1 MIALHNCYSIT
12 WLIWAVCFHN
22 LCTSSFFT
30 QNYSTLYVWK
40 LAIDKKWWQRQH
52 ASMEYDCLFQSL
64 SSEVFVLAAECV
76 PELYLL
82 FVANSHSVATM
93 GVQCWQS
100 QCESWC
106 IMICFLVFF
115 FCHFLLIFA
124 LSVAIPRAGL
134 IRFLAPCLLEFEAW
148 QSESLIP
155 YVGDALQ
162 ASSDGIKDQ
171 WGRSVSPGHHP
182 AYRLKTGKLLRKA

>member
-1 MIALHNCYSIT
+1 MHHDL
-12 WLIWAVCFHN
+12 
-22 LCTSSFFT
+22 FF
-30 QNYSTLYVWK
+30 
-40 LAIDKKWWQRQH
+40 A
-52 ASMEYDCLFQSL
+52 
-64 SSEVFVLAAECV
+64 
-76 PELYLL
+76 
-82 FVANSHSVATM
+82 
-93 GVQCWQS
+93 
-100 QCESWC
+100 
-106 IMICFLVFF
+106 FF

-182 AYRLKTGKLLRKA
+182 AYRLKTGKLLRKAYSTVRLMHLNGLRLIQWNPFK